1 MVISLTVP
9 PNTIGTI
16 SAIFHQQKANYHT
29 LASPQDKLSMVLK
42 DLMGV
47 LNDPIPNSIFH
58 PEAIEIRQVVT
69 SFQDILGI
77 PASLTISKG
86 AKQNRRHD
94 TAPTATA
101 PLYQNGT
108 IIRKTFQV
116 NGITSPYEGEIK
128 SYDPINKWYHIVYK
142 DGDTEYFTATE
153 VKKHKKLNQ
162 QYSRAPRVEPIKLI
176 GGLLSQSIPT
186 ITAPTQQVEPLNLIG
201 GTLQRHNQS
210 IKVNRALG
218 AQLHTALLAG
228 AIWDP
233 DLNKWM
239 RYKDLINH
247 PDPAI
252 RRKWM
257 EAGEDE
263 FGRLFQGFGD
273 VEGKQVLDFIHRR
286 EIPAGF
292 EATYARYTAAWRPE
306 KDKPNRCRITAGG
319 DRLQYH
325 GNTTTHTASM
335 ETIKIHINSTIST
348 INARYCTMDCSNMY
362 LESYLPT
369 PQYVRFL
376 RSLIPLKFYE
386 QYNLDHY
393 AEGDY
398 VYARINK
405 A

>member
-1 MVISLTVP
+1 
-9 PNTIGTI
+9 
-16 SAIFHQQKANYHT
+16 
-29 LASPQDKLSMVLK
+29 MVLK

-58 PEAIEIRQVVT
+58 PEAIDIRQVVT

-142 DGDTEYFTATE
+142 DGDTEDFTATE

-257 EAGEDE
+257 EAGED
-263 FGRLFQGFGD
+263 
-273 VEGKQVLDFIHRR
+273 
-286 EIPAGF
+286 
-292 EATYARYTAAWRPE
+292 
-306 KDKPNRCRITAGG
+306 
-319 DRLQYH
+319 
-325 GNTTTHTASM
+325 
-335 ETIKIHINSTIST
+335 
-348 INARYCTMDCSNMY
+348 
-362 LESYLPT
+362 
-369 PQYVRFL
+369 
-376 RSLIPLKFYE
+376 
-386 QYNLDHY
+386 
-393 AEGDY
+393 
-398 VYARINK
+398 
-405 A
+405 